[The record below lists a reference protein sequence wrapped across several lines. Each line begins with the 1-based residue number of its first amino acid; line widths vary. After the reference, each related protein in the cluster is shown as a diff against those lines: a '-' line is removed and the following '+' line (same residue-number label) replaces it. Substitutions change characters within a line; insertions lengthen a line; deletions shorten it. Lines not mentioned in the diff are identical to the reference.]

1 MITRDRIVEIARTW
15 VGVPYRHQGRT
26 RQYVDCI
33 GFIIGVGAEM
43 GVTVVAPHNY
53 SDSPSGDMM
62 MARSR
67 EQFDEVLD
75 RRTPIPGDIMGLW
88 GWNRHEPQHFAIA
101 AEYGG
106 RPTMIHAF
114 SKRGQVVEHGIDP
127 FWEKRLVAL
136 FTYKGMEQS

>member
-43 GVTVVAPHNY
+43 GVQVIAPHNY

-67 EQFDEVLD
+67 E
-75 RRTPIPGDIMGLW
+75 
-88 GWNRHEPQHFAIA
+88 
-101 AEYGG
+101 
-106 RPTMIHAF
+106 
-114 SKRGQVVEHGIDP
+114 
-127 FWEKRLVAL
+127 
-136 FTYKGMEQS
+136 